1 MDSLLNTPPP
11 PDPSHAIQTAG
22 KKRIFAAILSSALP
36 GSGQLVLGKTQ
47 TGFWFLC
54 LFCILTFM
62 YWPLRLPRSWVALQ
76 ILTFAVMILCTA
88 AAWHALRTPS
98 QRALRG
104 SRLWLVLL
112 VPLALLLSFSHSN
125 WLLRA
130 AGVRPFGVPSTG
142 MERTISQG
150 DRIVVDFRQ
159 YQHAKPKSRDIVVI
173 RKDGIFFVKRVMAVA
188 GDVIEG
194 KDGVIV
200 VNGSRLEEPYVQHLG
215 NPPVQ
220 LNDFGPVNIPGGKLF
235 LMGDNRD
242 VSMDSR
248 MPEFGLVSEE
258 SVEGMALY
266 IIGSKSHR
274 DGTDLRRTGN
284 VGK

>member
-1 MDSLLNTPPP
+1 MDSLANTVSP

-22 KKRIFAAILSSALP
+22 KRRIFSAVLSAALP
-36 GSGQLVLGKTQ
+36 GTGQLVLGKAQ

-76 ILTFAVMILCTA
+76 LLTFAEMTLCTV

-104 SRLWLVLL
+104 SRLWLILL
-112 VPLALLLSFSHSN
+112 VPLALLLSFAHSN

-142 MERTISQG
+142 MERTILQG

-159 YQHAKPKSRDIVVI
+159 YRQSKPKSRDIVVI
-173 RKDGIFFVKRVMAVA
+173 RKDGTFFVKRVMAVA

-194 KDGVIV
+194 KDGAII

-215 NPPVQ
+215 NPTRAA
-220 LNDFGPVNIPGGKLF
+220 K
-235 LMGDNRD
+235 
-242 VSMDSR
+242 
-248 MPEFGLVSEE
+248 
-258 SVEGMALY
+258 
-266 IIGSKSHR
+266 
-274 DGTDLRRTGN
+274 
-284 VGK
+284 